1 MSSLS
6 YNWQNEFSDLRYQVD
21 QLQKTDPAK
30 YSALGASLGL
40 KAGQQIQ
47 VPSQY
52 SPQWASQF
60 VMAAGLYTP
69 PPPSAATFNPA
80 SATPTAVVATTT
92 GPLTPTGISISG
104 LMISTTATATA
115 TASGSS
121 AEITNDTHS
130 SGGSHHSGDAE
141 ATAGLDT
148 QNTSSQFGNP
158 IAGNLNTDDTP
169 IIPSGIGYNT
179 GYGLTFSWRLEF
191 GRQFYSADD
200 IIKVLAALPSLVHL
214 SCGIRELQAE
224 ILAIPVS
231 ERPSGLRQKYYLLSK
246 NFRTLSVAY
255 PKDGVLTE
263 DVAYAAMLIAVLCP
277 NFAQV
282 NLPTEQRRN
291 FGCEIAKIYV
301 DCAFKP
307 YADAVRR
314 LIYLEKDQ

>member
-1 MSSLS
+1 MLKELFILLLVGLVRGDADFDNFMSSLS
-6 YNWQNEFSDLRYQVD
+6 YNWQNEFSDLRYQID

-104 LMISTTATATA
+104 LMISTTATAT
-115 TASGSS
+115 
-121 AEITNDTHS
+121 ITNDTHS

-179 GYGLTFSWRLEF
+179 GHGLTVPW
-191 GRQFYSADD
+191 
-200 IIKVLAALPSLVHL
+200 
-214 SCGIRELQAE
+214 
-224 ILAIPVS
+224 
-231 ERPSGLRQKYYLLSK
+231 
-246 NFRTLSVAY
+246 
-255 PKDGVLTE
+255 
-263 DVAYAAMLIAVLCP
+263 
-277 NFAQV
+277 AQ
-282 NLPTEQRRN
+282 RKN
-291 FGCEIAKIYV
+291 FGCEIAKISV